1 MIQSCLMAK
10 PDEKQERLARF
21 VQVIIPN
28 MFTSGIWGIA
38 VTTVDDHQDI
48 GIYLMYVDLNYIT

>member
-1 MIQSCLMAK
+1 MAK

-28 MFTSGIWGIA
+28 TFTSGIWGIA
-38 VTTVDDHQDI
+38 VITVDDHQDI
-48 GIYLMYVDLNYIT
+48 GIYLMYVD